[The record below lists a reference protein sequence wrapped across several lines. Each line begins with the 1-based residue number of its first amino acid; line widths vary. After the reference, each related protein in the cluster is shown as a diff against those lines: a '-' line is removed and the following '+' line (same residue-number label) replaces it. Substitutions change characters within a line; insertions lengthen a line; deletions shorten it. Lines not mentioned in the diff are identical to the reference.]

1 LAGSKGFGRSGVG
14 KDPKVRKLLYV
25 SLRSLLRA
33 STPSPQAKR
42 ACRSQTLSMPSRV
55 QAGGPR
61 SGRFSRQGLWEKP
74 GAVTES
80 FPTRVRRSISRKS
93 GTKAPSEKSYQFVY
107 AKTAC
112 NIRRGPGTTYSIT
125 RKATKGERLEY
136 ISRKGNWYKLK
147 GGKGK
152 PQEWVHKNVVIPPE
166 DLIPKLYDNLK

>member
-1 LAGSKGFGRSGVG
+1 MKKFVVG
-14 KDPKVRKLLYV
+14 GLLV
-25 SLRSLLRA
+25 LVFLLVVY
-33 STPSPQAKR
+33 
-42 ACRSQTLSMPSRV
+42 SQD
-55 QAGGPR
+55 
-61 SGRFSRQGLWEKP
+61 LWEKP
-74 GAVTES
+74 GTVTEP
-80 FPTRVRRSISRKS
+80 FPTRVRRSIPKEASIKPTSKKTYR
-93 GTKAPSEKSYQFVY
+93 FVY

-166 DLIPKLYDNLK
+166 KFDPKTVR

>member
-1 LAGSKGFGRSGVG
+1 MKKFVVG
-14 KDPKVRKLLYV
+14 GLLV
-25 SLRSLLRA
+25 LVLLVVW
-33 STPSPQAKR
+33 
-42 ACRSQTLSMPSRV
+42 SQD
-55 QAGGPR
+55 
-61 SGRFSRQGLWEKP
+61 LWRKP
-74 GAVTES
+74 GDATKS
-80 FPTRVRRSISRKS
+80 STTRVRRRISEKA

-112 NIRRGPGTTYSIT
+112 NIRRGPGTTYPIT

-166 DLIPKLYDNLK
+166 KFNLKTVR